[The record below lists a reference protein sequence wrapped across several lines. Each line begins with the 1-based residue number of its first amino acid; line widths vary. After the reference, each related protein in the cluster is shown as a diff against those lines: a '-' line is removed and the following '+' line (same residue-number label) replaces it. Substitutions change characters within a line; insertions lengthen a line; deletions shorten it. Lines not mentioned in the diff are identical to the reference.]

1 MSLLCRFNVVCSND
15 AENKNTLPR
24 SPKYNLIKH
33 KANMERERAARI
45 SRMDG
50 LQVVKRRLVLQQW
63 KLFDNT
69 HDRILM
75 NMISMYDTSSYA
87 FEETTYNELTQKIKR
102 IDKEISILRIALET
116 DTFDTI
122 ADKANNDTNDGD
134 SQ

>member
-33 KANMERERAARI
+33 KANMERDRAARI

-75 NMISMYDTSSYA
+75 NMISMYDTPSYA
-87 FEETTYNELTQKIKR
+87 FEEMTYNELTQKIKR
-102 IDKEISILRIALET
+102 IDKEIYMLRIALEN
-116 DTFDTI
+116 DT
-122 ADKANNDTNDGD
+122 ALDKDKEKDDTNDSD
-134 SQ
+134 DE

>member
-1 MSLLCRFNVVCSND
+1 
-15 AENKNTLPR
+15 
-24 SPKYNLIKH
+24 
-33 KANMERERAARI
+33 
-45 SRMDG
+45 
-50 LQVVKRRLVLQQW
+50 
-63 KLFDNT
+63 
-69 HDRILM
+69 M